1 MQIAILGIPMD
12 LGAGRRGVDM
22 GPSAIRLAQLA
33 QQLTALGHEVTDLG
47 NVAVPVAESLIL
59 ETSNPARYLEPI
71 RAVCEEIAARIAAL
85 PADVLPI
92 AIGGDHA
99 VAMGTVAGAARRGS
113 SRARIE
119 GGSSRARVEEGS
131 SRAGAKLERIGLVW
145 IDAHTD
151 FNTPESSPSGNVHG
165 MPVASLVGLGDQR
178 LIDIGGAGA
187 KVRPEDIVMIGIRS
201 VDLGER
207 ELLRGQGA
215 HVYTMKDIDT
225 LGMAVVATKALED
238 LAEVTRLHVSFDA
251 DSLDPSI
258 APGVGTPVQGGLTYR
273 EAHLLMEL
281 LADSGKVGSLDI
293 VEVNPVLDRENMT
306 ARVVVEMACSLLGKR
321 IV

>member
-1 MQIAILGIPMD
+1 M
-12 LGAGRRGVDM
+12 
-22 GPSAIRLAQLA
+22 
-33 QQLTALGHEVTDLG
+33 
-47 NVAVPVAESLIL
+47 
-59 ETSNPARYLEPI
+59 
-71 RAVCEEIAARIAAL
+71 
-85 PADVLPI
+85 
-92 AIGGDHA
+92 
-99 VAMGTVAGAARRGS
+99 
-113 SRARIE
+113 
-119 GGSSRARVEEGS
+119 EEGS

>member
-1 MQIAILGIPMD
+1 MQIVILGVPMD

-22 GPSAIRLAQLA
+22 GPSAIRLAQLQ
-33 QQLTALGHEVTDLG
+33 QQLEALGHEVTDLG
-47 NVAVPVAESLIL
+47 NVSVPVAESLAESL
-59 ETSNPARYLEPI
+59 GARYLEPI
-71 RAVCEEIAARIAAL
+71 RAVCEEVAGRIAAL

-92 AIGGDHA
+92 IIGGDHA
-99 VAMGTVAGAARRGS
+99 VSMGTVAGAVRRGS
-113 SRARIE
+113 SRAGVE
-119 GGSSRARVEEGS
+119 ASSSRPGLEG
-131 SRAGAKLERIGLVW
+131 ERIGLVW

-151 FNTPESSPSGNVHG
+151 FNTPDSSPSGNVHG

-178 LIDIGGAGA
+178 LIDIGGAGP

-207 ELLRGQGA
+207 DLLRGRGA
-215 HVYTMKDIDT
+215 HIYTMKDIDT
-225 LGMAVVATKALED
+225 LGMAQVATRALEH
-238 LAEVTRLHVSFDA
+238 LANVTRIHVSFDA

-281 LADSGKVGSLDI
+281 LADSGKVSSLDI

>member
-1 MQIAILGIPMD
+1 MD

-22 GPSAIRLAQLA
+22 GPSAIRLAQLQ
-33 QQLTALGHEVTDLG
+33 QQLEALGHEVTDLG
-47 NVAVPVAESLIL
+47 NVSVPVAESLEQSL
-59 ETSNPARYLEPI
+59 GARYLEPI
-71 RAVCEEIAARIAAL
+71 RAVCEEVAGRIAAL
-85 PADVLPI
+85 PAEVLPI
-92 AIGGDHA
+92 TIGGDHA
-99 VAMGTVAGAARRGS
+99 VAMGTVAGAAKGQ
-113 SRARIE
+113 
-119 GGSSRARVEEGS
+119 
-131 SRAGAKLERIGLVW
+131 RIGLVW

-165 MPVASLVGLGDQR
+165 MPVASLVGLGNER

-187 KVRPEDIVMIGIRS
+187 KVKAADIVMIGIRS
-201 VDLGER
+201 VDLIER
-207 ELLRGQGA
+207 ELLRGRGA
-215 HVYTMKDIDT
+215 HIYTMKDIDT
-225 LGMAVVATKALED
+225 LGMAAVATRALEH
-238 LAEVTRLHVSFDA
+238 LADVTRIHVSFDA

-281 LADSGKVGSLDI
+281 LSDSGKVSSLDI

>member
-1 MQIAILGIPMD
+1 MD

-22 GPSAIRLAQLA
+22 GPSAIRLAQLE
-33 QQLTALGHEVTDLG
+33 QQLEALGHEVTDLG
-47 NVAVPVAESLIL
+47 NVSVPVAESLEQGL
-59 ETSNPARYLEPI
+59 GARYLEPI
-71 RAVCEEIAARIAAL
+71 RAVCEEVAERIAAL
-85 PADVLPI
+85 PAQVLPI
-92 AIGGDHA
+92 TIGGDHA
-99 VAMGTVAGAARRGS
+99 VAMGTVAGAAKGQ
-113 SRARIE
+113 
-119 GGSSRARVEEGS
+119 
-131 SRAGAKLERIGLVW
+131 RIGLVW

-165 MPVASLVGLGDQR
+165 MPVASLVGLGDGR

-187 KVRPEDIVMIGIRS
+187 KVKATDIVMIGIRS
-201 VDLGER
+201 VDLIER
-207 ELLRGQGA
+207 ELLRGRGA
-215 HVYTMKDIDT
+215 HIYTMKDIDT
-225 LGMAVVATKALED
+225 LGMAAVATRALEH
-238 LAEVTRLHVSFDA
+238 LADVTRIHVSFDA

-281 LADSGKVGSLDI
+281 LADSGKVGSVDL

>member
-47 NVAVPVAESLIL
+47 NIAVPVAESLTL
-59 ETSNPARYLEPI
+59 ETSSPARYLEPI
-71 RAVCEEIAARIAAL
+71 RAVCEEVAARIAAL

-99 VAMGTVAGAARRGS
+99 VAMGTVAGGACRGS
-113 SRARIE
+113 SRAGVN
-119 GGSSRARVEEGS
+119 GGSGLASARP
-131 SRAGAKLERIGLVW
+131 ERIGLVW

-165 MPVASLVGLGDQR
+165 MPVASLVGLGDER

-187 KVRPEDIVMIGIRS
+187 KVRAEDIVMIGIRS

-207 ELLRGQGA
+207 DLLRGRGA
-215 HVYTMKDIDT
+215 HIYTMKDIDT
-225 LGMAVVATKALED
+225 LGMAAVATKALED
-238 LAEVTRLHVSFDA
+238 LSGVTRLHVSFDA

-281 LADSGKVGSLDI
+281 LSDSGKVGSLDI

-306 ARVVVEMACSLLGKR
+306 ARVVVEIACSLLGKR

>member
-1 MQIAILGIPMD
+1 M
-12 LGAGRRGVDM
+12 
-22 GPSAIRLAQLA
+22 
-33 QQLTALGHEVTDLG
+33 
-47 NVAVPVAESLIL
+47 
-59 ETSNPARYLEPI
+59 
-71 RAVCEEIAARIAAL
+71 
-85 PADVLPI
+85 
-92 AIGGDHA
+92 
-99 VAMGTVAGAARRGS
+99 
-113 SRARIE
+113 
-119 GGSSRARVEEGS
+119 
-131 SRAGAKLERIGLVW
+131 VW

>member
-33 QQLTALGHEVTDLG
+33 QQLQILGHEVTDLG
-47 NVAVPVAESLIL
+47 NVAVPVSESLTL
-59 ETSNPARYLEPI
+59 EISSRARYLEPI
-71 RAVCEEIAARIAAL
+71 RAVCEEVAARIAAL
-85 PADVLPI
+85 PAEVLPI

-99 VAMGTVAGAARRGS
+99 VSMGTVAGAAR
-113 SRARIE
+113 A
-119 GGSSRARVEEGS
+119 
-131 SRAGAKLERIGLVW
+131 ERIGLVW

-151 FNTPESSPSGNVHG
+151 FNTPQSSMTGNVHG

-187 KVRPEDIVMIGIRS
+187 KVRPADIVMIGIRS

-207 ELLRGQGA
+207 ELLRGRGA
-215 HVYTMKDIDT
+215 HLYTMKDIDT
-225 LGMAVVATKALED
+225 LGMAQVAFQTLEH
-238 LAEVTRLHVSFDA
+238 LADVTRIHVSFDA

-281 LADSGKVGSLDI
+281 LADSGKIASLDL

>member
-1 MQIAILGIPMD
+1 MD

-22 GPSAIRLAQLA
+22 GVSAIRLAQLA
-33 QQLTALGHEVTDLG
+33 QQLEALGHEVTDLG
-47 NVAVPVAESLIL
+47 NVPVPVAESL
-59 ETSNPARYLEPI
+59 EQGHGARYLEPI
-71 RAVCEEIAARIAAL
+71 RAVCEEVAARIAAL
-85 PADVLPI
+85 PPQMLPI
-92 AIGGDHA
+92 VIGGDHA
-99 VAMGTVAGAARRGS
+99 ISMGTVAGAACRGA
-113 SRARIE
+113 SRA
-119 GGSSRARVEEGS
+119 GVEEGTVQ
-131 SRAGAKLERIGLVW
+131 LERIGLVW

-151 FNTPESSPSGNVHG
+151 FNTPESSLSGNVHG
-165 MPVASLVGLGDQR
+165 MPVASLVGLGDSR

-201 VDLGER
+201 IDPTER
-207 ELLRGQGA
+207 ELLRGRGA
-215 HVYTMKDIDT
+215 HIYTMKDIDM
-225 LGMAVVATKALED
+225 LGMAQVAFQTLEH
-238 LAEVTRLHVSFDA
+238 LSGVTRIHVSFDA

-281 LADSGKVGSLDI
+281 LSDSGKVTSLDL

>member
-1 MQIAILGIPMD
+1 MQLAILGVPMD

-47 NVAVPVAESLIL
+47 NVPVPVAESLTL
-59 ETSNPARYLEPI
+59 ETSSHARYLEPI
-71 RAVCEEIAARIAAL
+71 RDVCEEVAARIAAL
-85 PADVLPI
+85 PAGVLPI

-99 VAMGTVAGAARRGS
+99 MAMGTVAGAARRGS
-113 SRARIE
+113 SRAGVEGGWVE
-119 GGSSRARVEEGS
+119 GGSSRANGQ
-131 SRAGAKLERIGLVW
+131 LERIGLVW

-151 FNTPESSPSGNVHG
+151 FNTPDSSPSGNVHG

-201 VDLGER
+201 VDHFER
-207 ELLRGQGA
+207 ELLRGRGA
-215 HVYTMKDIDT
+215 HIYTMKDIDT
-225 LGMAVVATKALED
+225 LGMAAVATRALEHLSD
-238 LAEVTRLHVSFDA
+238 VTRLHVSFDA

>member
-1 MQIAILGIPMD
+1 MQIAILGVPMD

-22 GPSAIRLAQLA
+22 GPSAIRLAQLQ
-33 QQLTALGHEVTDLG
+33 QQLEALGHEVTDLG
-47 NVAVPVAESLIL
+47 NVSVPVAESLEQTL
-59 ETSNPARYLEPI
+59 GARYLEPI
-71 RAVCEEIAARIAAL
+71 CAVCEEVVGRIAAL
-85 PADVLPI
+85 PAEVLPI
-92 AIGGDHA
+92 TIGGDHA
-99 VAMGTVAGAARRGS
+99 VAMGTVAGAAKGQ
-113 SRARIE
+113 
-119 GGSSRARVEEGS
+119 
-131 SRAGAKLERIGLVW
+131 RIGLVW

-165 MPVASLVGLGDQR
+165 MPVASLVGLGNGR

-187 KVRPEDIVMIGIRS
+187 KVKAADIVMIGIRS
-201 VDLGER
+201 VDLIER
-207 ELLRGQGA
+207 ELLRGRGA
-215 HVYTMKDIDT
+215 HIYTMKDIDT
-225 LGMAVVATKALED
+225 LGMAAVATRALEH
-238 LAEVTRLHVSFDA
+238 LADVTRIHVSFDA

-281 LADSGKVGSLDI
+281 LSDSDKVSSLDI

>member
-1 MQIAILGIPMD
+1 MRLAILGVPMD

-22 GPSAIRLAQLA
+22 GPSAIRLAQLQ
-33 QQLTALGHEVTDLG
+33 QQLEVLGHEVTDLG
-47 NVAVPVAESLIL
+47 NVSVPVAESLEQGL
-59 ETSNPARYLEPI
+59 GARYLEPI
-71 RAVCEEIAARIAAL
+71 RAVCEEVAARIAAL

-99 VAMGTVAGAARRGS
+99 ISMGTVAGAAR
-113 SRARIE
+113 AQ
-119 GGSSRARVEEGS
+119 
-131 SRAGAKLERIGLVW
+131 RIGLVW

-178 LIDIGGAGA
+178 LIDIGGAGS
-187 KVRPEDIVMIGIRS
+187 KVRAEDIVMIGIRS
-201 VDLGER
+201 VDSGER
-207 ELLRGQGA
+207 ELLRGRGA
-215 HVYTMKDIDT
+215 HIYTMKDIDT
-225 LGMAVVATKALED
+225 LGMAQVATRALEH
-238 LAEVTRLHVSFDA
+238 LSHVTRLHVSFDA

-281 LADSGKVGSLDI
+281 LSDSGKVGSLDV

>member
-1 MQIAILGIPMD
+1 MD

-22 GPSAIRLAQLA
+22 GPSAIRLAQLE
-33 QQLTALGHEVTDLG
+33 QQLEALGHEVTDLG
-47 NVAVPVAESLIL
+47 NVSVPVAESLEQGL
-59 ETSNPARYLEPI
+59 GARYLEPI
-71 RAVCEEIAARIAAL
+71 RAVCEEVAERIAAL
-85 PADVLPI
+85 PAQVLPI
-92 AIGGDHA
+92 TIGGDHA
-99 VAMGTVAGAARRGS
+99 VAMGTVAGAAKGQ
-113 SRARIE
+113 
-119 GGSSRARVEEGS
+119 
-131 SRAGAKLERIGLVW
+131 RIGLVW

-165 MPVASLVGLGDQR
+165 MPVASLVGLGDGR

-187 KVRPEDIVMIGIRS
+187 KVKATDIVMIGIRS
-201 VDLGER
+201 VDLIER
-207 ELLRGQGA
+207 ELLRGRGA
-215 HVYTMKDIDT
+215 HIYTMKDIDT
-225 LGMAVVATKALED
+225 LGMAAVATKALEH
-238 LAEVTRLHVSFDA
+238 LADVTRIHVSFDA

-281 LADSGKVGSLDI
+281 LADSGKVGSVDL